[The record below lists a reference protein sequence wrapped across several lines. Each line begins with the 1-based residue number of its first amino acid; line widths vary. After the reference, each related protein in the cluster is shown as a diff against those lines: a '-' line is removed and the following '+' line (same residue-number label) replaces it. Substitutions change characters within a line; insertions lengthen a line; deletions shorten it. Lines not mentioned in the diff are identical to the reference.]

1 MADSLF
7 DQDGNQEIDYLLEL
21 TKPGAKFDRTKY
33 ADEAEMYKAIAKGKY
48 HGDRALDF
56 KNQEFDELRED
67 FIKVR
72 SQNVT
77 QEKLGDIVNKYEN
90 LSQNRQSITSDNNVQ
105 PVIDPSKLG
114 ELVASETQKAIQAYE
129 AQKTEAQNLAVV
141 DTRLRERF
149 GDSAKDVLRD
159 KMQALNLTHEDLK
172 YLAKKSPDAVIAAL
186 GLNASQP
193 NTYQNLPPS
202 SVRTDSFKPTS
213 DIRDAVYYE
222 KLRKE
227 NPKEYFSEKMSVQRL
242 KDMDNPDFLK
252 RYYAG

>member
-7 DQDGNQEIDYLLEL
+7 DQDGNQEIDYLSEL

-77 QEKLGDIVNKYEN
+77 QEKLGDLVNKFE
-90 LSQNRQSITSDNNVQ
+90 NRQNVQPNTDGNNVQ
-105 PVIDPSKLG
+105 PAIDPSKLG
-114 ELVASETQKAIQAYE
+114 ELVATETQKAIQAYE

-159 KMQALNLTHEDLK
+159 KMQALNLTTEDLK
-172 YLAKKSPDAVIAAL
+172 YLAKKSPEAVIAAL
-186 GLNASQP
+186 GLNTSNQ

-202 SVRTDSFKPTS
+202 SVKTDSFKPTS

-227 NPKEYFSEKMSVQRL
+227 KPKEYFSEKVSVQRL

-252 RYYAG
+252 RYYEG